1 MPLQLSDS
9 CLVDAPVSDWKLA
22 ITESLHLCIYS
33 MRGAIKWLVLDHHP
47 NPWDVVCAVLYSNSK
62 MLRCVTVSII
72 FHLHTSKWIYI
83 LYSRV
88 SFCRDGKMPKQF
100 DAETRE
106 RHRCSTIWMTVG
118 MRGRV
123 SSSCFRGN
131 WSCLFLLDVGLVD
144 AARSAI
150 QPSVSARV
158 RFTRTAARPELP
170 EQVVRLR
177 K

>member
-1 MPLQLSDS
+1 
-9 CLVDAPVSDWKLA
+9 V
-22 ITESLHLCIYS
+22 HS